1 MYKALEKIYLR
12 LIVLSRA
19 VFGRLAASRGAG
31 GQGTVEYVG
40 LILLVALMML
50 GVLAVLKGAN
60 ISEGK
65 ELGELI
71 VKKIKDA
78 IEQVQF

>member
-1 MYKALEKIYLR
+1 MDKTLDLYTR
-12 LIVLSRA
+12 LLDRVKGATRSL
-19 VFGRLAASRGAG
+19 VASR

-40 LILLVALMML
+40 LIMLVALMML

-71 VKKIKDA
+71 VRKIKEA
-78 IEQVQF
+78 VEQVQF